1 MWVNEGKA
9 RKIPNTITES
19 ELLEIVNHTDKKHH
33 KLAFLLG
40 FYNCL
45 RVSEVV
51 KLRKEDVDDGRKLL
65 LIRQAKGNKD
75 RNIPIAKEVYR
86 FVKYIPI
93 PCGVRALEI
102 IFKQKGKEILNKDV
116 HFHSLRHSG
125 ATHYLNVK
133 KWDIRQVQVF
143 LGHSNISTTQIYT
156 HVSPA
161 DLTKL
166 MWGDEK

>member
-1 MWVNEGKA
+1 MWRSEGA
-9 RKIPNTITES
+9 SRKIPITITEN
-19 ELLEIVNHTDKKHH
+19 ELIDIVKHTERKHH
-33 KLAFLLG
+33 RLAFMLG

-51 KLRKEDVDDGRKLL
+51 KLQKEDVDDGRKLL
-65 LIRQAKGNKD
+65 QIRQAKGNKD
-75 RNIPIAKEVYR
+75 RNIPIAREVYKY
-86 FVKYIPI
+86 VKYLPI
-93 PCGVRALEI
+93 PCGIRALEMMI
-102 IFKQKGKEILNKDV
+102 KQKGKEVLNKDI

-156 HVSPA
+156 HVNPA
-161 DLTKL
+161 DLSKL